1 MATMTME
8 PATRAKQIK
17 TVIKSIEQDSW
28 TESLLNRLDE
38 LEFER
43 RLEISIEQA
52 NRGQVRPAR
61 QALKEIRERVLNG

>member
-1 MATMTME
+1 MATLTME
-8 PATRAKQIK
+8 PVTRAKQIK
-17 TVIKSIEQDSW
+17 TAIKSIEQDSW

>member
-1 MATMTME
+1 MTME